1 MKEYRLFLGTLP
13 NVKTSWKSEMTTQRE
28 AYYVSITAIPD
39 IRVEI
44 MLVSRNWHDN
54 YWGRF
59 LFLNPQILSFWT
71 IRCVLRTNNYTACL
85 KTFTRCSKM
94 NQNRLVNAH

>member
-13 NVKTSWKSEMTTQRE
+13 KVKTSWKSEMTTQRE

-54 YWGRF
+54 Y
-59 LFLNPQILSFWT
+59 
-71 IRCVLRTNNYTACL
+71 
-85 KTFTRCSKM
+85 
-94 NQNRLVNAH
+94 